1 MTNTDAAATTA
12 DRIEDLE
19 TAMRIRGLTD
29 AELAELRGLRAGTA
43 AQLREDLR
51 ATAAALVASG
61 TVGALAIGHIA
72 DELTAAERAAAA
84 NGPRPYRVWYRTET
98 SRGRTLRDIA
108 TVTAVDSLAAREAF
122 EDEYPG
128 AVVYGV
134 DPA

>member
-1 MTNTDAAATTA
+1 MTNEVAAT
-12 DRIEDLE
+12 R
-19 TAMRIRGLTD
+19 
-29 AELAELRGLRAGTA
+29 TA

-51 ATAAALVASG
+51 AAAAVLASTGFG
-61 TVGALAIGHIA
+61 TVAIGRIA
-72 DELTAAERAAAA
+72 EELTAAERAEAAGA
-84 NGPRPYRVWYRTET
+84 APRTFRVWYRTET

-108 TVTAVDSLAAREAF
+108 TVTATDSLAAREAF